1 MDAELSDPIA
11 SKLAPT
17 VSVVSKEY
25 FFCHESK
32 MRKTMKP
39 RARDLNI
46 PIGQLQPGPL
56 NAITDV
62 PGVRVGHSDVRGRT
76 ANGRDILT
84 GVTVIEPRAGSTS
97 QQPCFAGVHVLNGNG
112 DATGLEWI
120 REAGLLTSP
129 IAFTNTHSLGVVR
142 DALIVLDR
150 EQQPD
155 DGRLY
160 WNMPVVLE
168 TFDGLL
174 NDINGFHVNPEH
186 VAQAVR
192 SAAGGPV
199 AEGNVGGGS
208 GMICHEFK
216 GGIGTASRRL
226 NSAQGGWTV
235 GAIVQANHGIR
246 NELRVDG
253 YPVGRH
259 MEQVDS
265 PFLKASLPHPGM
277 GSIVVSLAT
286 DAPLLPHQCTR
297 LAQRASL
304 GLARTGGGNE
314 DHSGD
319 IFIAFA
325 TGNDHVPP
333 AAYESKKAPTTH
345 NLSMVNNDHISEL
358 FLAAT
363 EAVEEAIINA
373 LLAADTAEG
382 NGHGV
387 PGLDAETLLKA
398 LRRAGWPGDATSGT

>member
-1 MDAELSDPIA
+1 MDRLGPPDGWPPFMKHIKQKREIM
-11 SKLAPT
+11 KVT
-17 VSVVSKEY
+17 I
-25 FFCHESK
+25 
-32 MRKTMKP
+32 KP

-46 PIGQLQPGPL
+46 RFGQLHPGPL

-62 PGVRVGHSDVRGRT
+62 PGVRVGHSNVRGRT

-174 NDINGFHVNPEH
+174 NDINGFHVKPEH
-186 VAQAVR
+186 VAEALGSAV
-192 SAAGGPV
+192 GGAV
-199 AEGNVGGGS
+199 TEGAVGGGS

-226 NSAQGGWTV
+226 SSAQGGWTV

-253 YPVGRH
+253 YPVGRY
-259 MEQVDS
+259 MEQADS
-265 PFLKASLPHPGM
+265 PFLKASCRTRAWVRSSFAWPPMRRCCPINARAWHNAPALAWPAPAVAMKTIAVTSSLP
-277 GSIVVSLAT
+277 S
-286 DAPLLPHQCTR
+286 
-297 LAQRASL
+297 
-304 GLARTGGGNE
+304 
-314 DHSGD
+314 
-319 IFIAFA
+319 
-325 TGNDHVPP
+325 PP
-333 AAYESKKAPTTH
+333 AITCRRPLMKA
-345 NLSMVNNDHISEL
+345 S
-358 FLAAT
+358 A
-363 EAVEEAIINA
+363 
-373 LLAADTAEG
+373 
-382 NGHGV
+382 
-387 PGLDAETLLKA
+387 
-398 LRRAGWPGDATSGT
+398 RRRPIT

>member
-1 MDAELSDPIA
+1 
-11 SKLAPT
+11 
-17 VSVVSKEY
+17 
-25 FFCHESK
+25 
-32 MRKTMKP
+32 MKP

-46 PIGQLQPGPL
+46 QFGQLQSGPL

-62 PGVRVGHSDVRGRT
+62 PGVRVGHSNVRGRT
-76 ANGRDILT
+76 ANGRDVLT
-84 GVTVIEPRAGSTS
+84 GVTVIEPRVGSTS

-142 DALIVLDR
+142 DALVVLDR

-168 TFDGLL
+168 TYDGLL
-174 NDINGFHVNPEH
+174 NDINGFHVKSEH
-186 VAQAVR
+186 VAEALSNAV
-192 SAAGGPV
+192 SGPV
-199 AEGNVGGGS
+199 IEGAVGGGS

-226 NSAQGGWTV
+226 SRTQGGWTV

-253 YPVGRH
+253 YPVGRY
-259 MEQVDS
+259 MEQADS

-277 GSIVVSLAT
+277 GSIVVCLAT

-319 IFIAFA
+319 IFIAFS
-325 TGNDHVPP
+325 TGNHVPP
-333 AAYESKKAPTTH
+333 AAYESKRAPTSD

-382 NGHGV
+382 NGHAV
-387 PGLDAETLLKA
+387 PGLDCETLLKA
-398 LRRAGWPGDATSGT
+398 LHQAGWPGAANG

>member
-1 MDAELSDPIA
+1 MKD
-11 SKLAPT
+11 
-17 VSVVSKEY
+17 
-25 FFCHESK
+25 
-32 MRKTMKP
+32 TMKA

-46 PIGQLQPGPL
+46 QFGQLQPGPL

-62 PGVRVGHSDVRGRT
+62 PGVRVGHSNVRGRT
-76 ANGRDILT
+76 VNGRDILT
-84 GVTVIEPRAGSTS
+84 GVTVIEPRAGSAS

-142 DALIVLDR
+142 DALVVLDR

-174 NDINGFHVNPEH
+174 NDINGFHVNREH
-186 VAQAVR
+186 VAEALH
-192 SAAGGPV
+192 SAKSGPV
-199 AEGNVGGGS
+199 TEGAVGGGS

-216 GGIGTASRRL
+216 GGIGNASRRL
-226 NSAQGGWTV
+226 SSTQGGWTV

-253 YPVGRH
+253 YPVGRY

-265 PFLKASLPHPGM
+265 PFLRASLPHPGM
-277 GSIVVSLAT
+277 GSIVVCLAT

-325 TGNDHVPP
+325 TGNAHVPP
-333 AAYESKKAPTTH
+333 AAYEGKGAPTCDG
-345 NLSMVNNDHISEL
+345 LRMVNNDHISEL

-373 LLAADTAEG
+373 LLASESTDG
-382 NGHGV
+382 NGHSV
-387 PGLDAETLLKA
+387 PGLDAATLLAA
-398 LRRAGWPGDATSGT
+398 LDKAGWPGAR